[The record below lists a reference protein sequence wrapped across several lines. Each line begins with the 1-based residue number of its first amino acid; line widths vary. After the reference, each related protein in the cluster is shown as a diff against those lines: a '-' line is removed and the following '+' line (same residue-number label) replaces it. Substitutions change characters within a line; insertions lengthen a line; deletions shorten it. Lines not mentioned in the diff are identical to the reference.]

1 MSNVEYDKLYL
12 LSGKGLL
19 YRFYLII
26 IFSTPEIKDKSII
39 FIALHNLQQF
49 CLENL
54 RQRKYIIGT
63 LNLKLTEYFLSTQ
76 QPRNCIGNGL

>member
-12 LSGKGLL
+12 LSRKGLL

-39 FIALHNLQQF
+39 FIELHNLQQF

-63 LNLKLTEYFLSTQ
+63 LNWKLTEYFLSTQ
-76 QPRNCIGNGL
+76 LPRNCI